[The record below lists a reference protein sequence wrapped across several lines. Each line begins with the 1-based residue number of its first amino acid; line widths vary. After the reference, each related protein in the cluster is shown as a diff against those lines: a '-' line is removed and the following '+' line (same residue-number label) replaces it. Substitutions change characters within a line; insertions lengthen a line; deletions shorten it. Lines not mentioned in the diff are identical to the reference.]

1 MADYAKPLPNITE
14 DVEPFW
20 TAAKAHT
27 LSMPRC
33 QDCDEVIWPLSPVC
47 PACLG
52 DNLEWTALSGR
63 GVLWSWVNFHQGF
76 NQEWAKESPYNV
88 AHVRLEEGPIFLTNI
103 VEAEDEALEVG
114 MAVEVVFD
122 DVTDE
127 VSIPKFRPAG

>member
-20 TAAKAHT
+20 TSAKAHT
-27 LSMPRC
+27 LSMPHC
-33 QDCDEVIWPLSPVC
+33 KDCDEVIWPISPVC

-52 DNLEWTALSGR
+52 DNLEWAELSGK

-76 NQEWAKESPYNV
+76 HQEWAKESPYNV
-88 AHVRLEEGPIFLTNI
+88 AHVRLEEGPVFLTNI
-103 VEAEDEALEVG
+103 VEAEDEDLEVG

>member
-1 MADYAKPLPNITE
+1 MTDYAKPLPNITE

-33 QDCDEVIWPLSPVC
+33 QDCNEVIWPISPVC

-52 DNLEWTALSGR
+52 DHLEWTALSGK

-76 NQEWAKESPYNV
+76 HQEWAKESPYNV
-88 AHVRLEEGPIFLTNI
+88 AHVRLEEGPVFLTNI
-103 VEAEDEALEVG
+103 VEAEDEDLEVG

-127 VSIPKFRPAG
+127 VSIPKFRPTG